1 MNLES
6 LRAHV
11 QLTRTLAPRLYTT
24 TGGHDLATHP
34 ALIHPPAWMCHP
46 CQNVWGEWG
55 GATIPPTQLDGG
67 GEARR
72 RELIAQHREDLA
84 AVCHQLAHARDREP
98 QPTPAAE
105 GVGEAPA
112 SLLGARAKALLDELE
127 ALLPQDGRTQE
138 QRLAAAVEAE
148 KQARRYYERT
158 RQPWQP
164 THTPDPDEEN
174 VA

>member
-55 GATIPPTQLDGG
+55 GAQFTTTQLDGG
-67 GEARR
+67 GEGKRR
-72 RELIAQHREDLA
+72 RVIAQQREDLA
-84 AVCHQLAHARDREP
+84 AACHQLAHARDREP
-98 QPTPAAE
+98 QPVPPAE

-127 ALLPQDGRTQE
+127 ALLPQDGRTRE

-164 THTPDPDEEN
+164 APTSADEED